1 MKYNFS
7 SSKKMS
13 NSFEQFETFKKNID
27 RPAKIKGYF
36 HHLEKWWSKEMY
48 QPIKTWSML
57 PFPFFSVIKLCLEKN
72 VIIFSKLAS
81 SWYAHAQ
88 SVSHVWP
95 SATLWTITHQAPLSM
110 GFLGKNTGAG
120 CHFFLQGI
128 FPAQELKSCLPCL
141 LMLYRK
147 AIWITRVEIYHV
159 VNCIDTILWRQ
170 Y

>member
-36 HHLEKWWSKEMY
+36 HDLEKWWSKEMY

-81 SWYAHAQ
+81 SWYAHAVCQ
-88 SVSHVWP
+88 
-95 SATLWTITHQAPLSM
+95 
-110 GFLGKNTGAG
+110 
-120 CHFFLQGI
+120 
-128 FPAQELKSCLPCL
+128 SCLTLSNPL
-141 LMLYRK
+141 DHNPPGSSVHGFFRQEYWSGLPFPPPGDFPS
-147 AIWITRVEIYHV
+147 TRIEVLSSMSPNVI
-159 VNCIDTILWRQ
+159 
-170 Y
+170 